1 MRIAL
6 VHRRFTT
13 HGGTER
19 TLVNLTGHLARS
31 GHEVHVFCN
40 EVRKDL
46 KEAPPGITFH
56 HLPMLKW
63 GGLLKAASLCL
74 SAHLLVPR
82 KEFDIVQGFGR
93 TLIQDV
99 LRAGGGCHHV
109 YYDSLLSEA
118 GYLKRLILRISPR
131 HRLTLWIERRQYRLP
146 NYRRI
151 IAVSNRVRDELV
163 KRLGVDPQ
171 RVEVVYNG
179 VDLDRF
185 HPENR
190 TRFRSL
196 MRAAHGVPVE
206 ARVALFLGT
215 GYRRKGLDT
224 ALRAFSRVSGEDR
237 FMMVAGG
244 DAAEWAYRRLARS
257 LGIEKRVVFCGATEE
272 PERCYAAADLF
283 VFPTRYE
290 PFGNVCVEAM
300 ASGLPVITTSVNGA
314 TEVFPR
320 EAGDLVIS
328 DPEDVEGLAERL
340 SRLLSDPEGSA
351 RLGAACRQAAEAL
364 TWEANGRRVE
374 AIYRAVLA
382 EKTRSSY
389 GG

>member
-171 RVEVVYNG
+171 RGEGGYNG
-179 VDLDRF
+179 V
-185 HPENR
+185 
-190 TRFRSL
+190 
-196 MRAAHGVPVE
+196 
-206 ARVALFLGT
+206 
-215 GYRRKGLDT
+215 
-224 ALRAFSRVSGEDR
+224 
-237 FMMVAGG
+237 
-244 DAAEWAYRRLARS
+244 
-257 LGIEKRVVFCGATEE
+257 
-272 PERCYAAADLF
+272 
-283 VFPTRYE
+283 
-290 PFGNVCVEAM
+290 
-300 ASGLPVITTSVNGA
+300 
-314 TEVFPR
+314 
-320 EAGDLVIS
+320 
-328 DPEDVEGLAERL
+328 
-340 SRLLSDPEGSA
+340 
-351 RLGAACRQAAEAL
+351 
-364 TWEANGRRVE
+364 
-374 AIYRAVLA
+374 
-382 EKTRSSY
+382 
-389 GG
+389 